1 MPKVSICIPAYNKTE
16 KLTKLM
22 ESIKIQIYKDYEIVI
37 TDDSSDNENGKMLKT
52 YNELPVKYIKNETN
66 LGPSKNWNQSIKQAK
81 GQYIKM
87 MFDDDWFS
95 DENSLGKFVSMLDEN
110 PEIDI
115 AFSGTHQ
122 VFAEKSYS
130 RYIAE
135 KDAKRIKQDW
145 KNLFLG
151 NVVGAPSA
159 VIFRNKEYLF
169 DESLK
174 WVVDVELYMSILKEH
189 PKFVYTKEPLVSIG
203 MDDDQLT
210 NSCQYN
216 LMLIYT
222 EHKHV
227 YQKYHLKDIALCEK
241 QLVNLMIRVGFGA
254 DELKSLKASKLRYV
268 YLKTKRRILE
278 LLLPHK

>member
-1 MPKVSICIPAYNKTE
+1 
-16 KLTKLM
+16 
-22 ESIKIQIYKDYEIVI
+22 
-37 TDDSSDNENGKMLKT
+37 
-52 YNELPVKYIKNETN
+52 
-66 LGPSKNWNQSIKQAK
+66 
-81 GQYIKM
+81 
-87 MFDDDWFS
+87 
-95 DENSLGKFVSMLDEN
+95 
-110 PEIDI
+110 
-115 AFSGTHQ
+115 
-122 VFAEKSYS
+122 
-130 RYIAE
+130 
-135 KDAKRIKQDW
+135 
-145 KNLFLG
+145 
-151 NVVGAPSA
+151 
-159 VIFRNKEYLF
+159 
-169 DESLK
+169 
-174 WVVDVELYMSILKEH
+174 MSILKEH

-222 EHKHV
+222 EHKYV